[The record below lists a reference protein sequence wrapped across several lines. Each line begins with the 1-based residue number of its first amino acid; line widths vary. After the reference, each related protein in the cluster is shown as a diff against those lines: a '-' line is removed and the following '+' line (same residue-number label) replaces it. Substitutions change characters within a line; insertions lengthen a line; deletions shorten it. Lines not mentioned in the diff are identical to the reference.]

1 MAGKKLARN
10 VTVGTKTYGP
20 DDDVP
25 AEVLDQIKNPKAYIA
40 DDAGPIEDPYA
51 DRDGGTESGAKL
63 AGPVTV
69 GGRTYG
75 PNDFVPDDVARQIK
89 NPKAWKDGKV
99 PTFAATSDSGT
110 GPDTSGTPDVAGQS
124 RDSGDQPNPD
134 TSGTDG
140 KTPRK
145 STSSATKRS

>member
-25 AEVLDQIKNPKAYIA
+25 AEVLDQIKNPKAFIA
-40 DDAGPIEDPYA
+40 DSEPVEDPYA

-63 AGPVTV
+63 SGPVTV

-89 NPKAWKDGKV
+89 NPKAWEDGKA
-99 PTFAATSDSGT
+99 PTFASADTTGNAEAAGAAAGTADATADAT
-110 GPDTSGTPDVAGQS
+110 
-124 RDSGDQPNPD
+124 
-134 TSGTDG
+134 TD

-145 STSSATKRS
+145 STSSTPKRS

>member
-25 AEVLDQIKNPKAYIA
+25 AEILDQIKNPKAFIA
-40 DDAGPIEDPYA
+40 DSEPVEDPYA
-51 DRDGGTESGAKL
+51 DRDGGTDSGAKL

-75 PNDFVPDDVARQIK
+75 PNDYVPDDVARQIK
-89 NPKAWKDGKV
+89 NPKAWKGGKV
-99 PTFAATSDSGT
+99 PTVAAKAT
-110 GPDTSGTPDVAGQS
+110 TSGEQPPSTGNGDNPPEGGAGEGPPATP
-124 RDSGDQPNPD
+124 
-134 TSGTDG
+134 
-140 KTPRK
+140 KK
-145 STSSATKRS
+145 STSSTTKRS